1 MQAPYPFMTSQ
12 KSTDQPPLRGAA
24 ERSGLAV
31 VWIALVVSLCGNPG
45 LTGPIPGPAL
55 LAGGVALLVSALA
68 LPFWGMG
75 RVSKVS
81 GLYLL
86 FVLLGV
92 VSLKASLSLFL
103 SKLALANLAGG
114 LGLFLLVQLC
124 VAGST
129 DLWRLANSGFAAVVG
144 LSNLYA
150 FRLYAQN
157 SQSALKGSFTNPDC
171 YAVVCLLGCFASI
184 GLAVEGRT
192 RLRLLWAATAVMGL
206 LALVL
211 TGSRSALLGLVVG
224 YGFLL
229 LTLGSSRQPQWRTM
243 AMKLFVVPAAL
254 ALLLA
259 LAGGSLSL
267 GDKMMRLFRGADSMA
282 VASRLD
288 VLVSGSRTLGR
299 SPLIGSGLGCF
310 HLAYQQDR
318 SPRSSA
324 EDYMNVAHNDYMQ
337 LAVEAG
343 IPAVLCW
350 VGLVLASLWLAWSSF
365 RSPTPWVAAQLG
377 AVVGMAI
384 CSGLNPAMPI
394 PGVFFAMSITLGM
407 TVALARLK
415 PVETRARLA
424 GGLLGILLLVLGV
437 WTVDL
442 GWRCFRVLRM
452 ELAADKLGRV
462 LDWEGES
469 AVLQSAI
476 NSVPDNADLHLR
488 LAGLSRRAYVFT
500 GKATW
505 LEIEDSELIKAFR
518 CNPRSLRV
526 LARCA
531 NALEERGELAEA
543 RRYWLLAQEYAPYS
557 PQVRR
562 ALVTNYVRS
571 HKYASAARGLA
582 DTSKTG
588 TVINDEALG
597 ALIFQLEL
605 RGKKQAEK
613 LLEGLNDERA
623 LKVGLVAARA
633 AVDAKMP
640 DQAQRLVALMEGRFP
655 NHPELVVLRAQ
666 AVGMSGDQ
674 VRELKIL
681 EKLRRNQEI
690 AANEEVEDRVW
701 QRWAELRIQEKQ
713 YDLVTTQLEDYLISH
728 PRRSWARTRLCEIY
742 LAQGRKS
749 EARAALRAGI
759 PYDDNGSMRLQLG
772 DLCASQGLP
781 ELARGYYR
789 EALAFSPNRSAVE
802 SRLKQL
808 QPEDSDGIE
817 DLPGEEKR

>member
-1 MQAPYPFMTSQ
+1 MRSQ
-12 KSTDQPPLRGAA
+12 KTTEKLPLRDAI
-24 ERSGLAV
+24 ERIGLV
-31 VWIALVVSLCGNPG
+31 FLCLALSLSLCGNPG
-45 LTGPIPGPAL
+45 LTGPIPGLAL
-55 LAGGVALLVSALA
+55 LGGGVALLLA
-68 LPFWGMG
+68 CILLPFFGTG
-75 RVSKVS
+75 RVSRLS

-86 FVLLGV
+86 VLVFGILSFRG
-92 VSLKASLSLFL
+92 SLAPFL
-103 SKLALANLAGG
+103 SKLALANLLGG
-114 LGLFLLVQLC
+114 FGLFLLAQLC
-124 VAGST
+124 VAGSPE
-129 DLWRLANSGFAAVVG
+129 LWRLANSGFAAVIG

-150 FRLYAQN
+150 IRLYAQN
-157 SQSALKGSFTNPDC
+157 PQSALKGTFTNPDC

-192 RLRLLWAATAVMGL
+192 RIRLLWAATAVVAL
-206 LALVL
+206 LALLL

-224 YGFLL
+224 YGVFL
-229 LTLGSSRQPQWRTM
+229 LTLGSSRQPQWRNL
-243 AMKLFVVPAAL
+243 AVKLFVIPAAL
-254 ALLLA
+254 ALLLVM
-259 LAGGSLSL
+259 AGGSLSL
-267 GDKMMRLFRGADSMA
+267 GDKLMRLFRGADSMA

-288 VLVSGSRTLGR
+288 VLVCGSRTLAR
-299 SPLIGSGLGCF
+299 SPLTGAGLGCF

-318 SPRSSA
+318 GPRSSA

-343 IPAVLCW
+343 IPAALSWIFLLLGTLW
-350 VGLVLASLWLAWSSF
+350 VAWASF
-365 RSPTPWVAAQLG
+365 RSPTPWVAGQLG
-377 AVVGMAI
+377 GVVGMAI
-384 CSGLNPAMPI
+384 CSGLNPAVPI
-394 PGVFFAMSITLGM
+394 PGVFFAMSIALGL
-407 TVALARLK
+407 TVSLARLK

-424 GGLLGILLLVLGV
+424 AGLFGLVLLVPGV

-452 ELAADKLGRV
+452 ELAADRLGRV

-469 AVLQSAI
+469 AILQAAI

-500 GKATW
+500 GRATW

-518 CNPRSLRV
+518 SNPRSLRV

-531 NALEERGELAEA
+531 NALEERGALAEA

-557 PQVRR
+557 PHVRR
-562 ALVTNYVRS
+562 ALVANYVRS

-597 ALIFQLEL
+597 ALIFQLEV

-613 LLEGLNDERA
+613 LIEGLSDERA

-633 AVDAKMP
+633 AVDAKLP
-640 DQAQRLVALMEGRFP
+640 DQAQRLVALMEARFP

-666 AVGMSGDQ
+666 AVGMAGDQ

-701 QRWAELRIQEKQ
+701 QRWAELRVQEKQ

-728 PRRSWARTRLCEIY
+728 PRRSWARTRLSEIY

-749 EARAALRAGI
+749 ESRAALRAGI
-759 PYDDNGSMRLQLG
+759 PYDDNGSLRLQLG

-789 EALAFSPNRSAVE
+789 EAMAFSPNRSAVE

-808 QPEDSDGIE
+808 QPEDTDLG
-817 DLPGEEKR
+817 DLPGEEKH